1 MATTLDLA
9 GVPKP
14 DFVEFHS
21 LLPHIR
27 DLNCKSAYDAV
38 YGCYLA
44 DLQRMVR
51 VGDWK
56 LIVYPKAK
64 VVRLFNLADDP
75 QEMDDLAAD
84 ADQTQRISDLFARL
98 LKLQEQMDDSLDL
111 RAAFPGL

>member
-1 MATTLDLA
+1 
-9 GVPKP
+9 
-14 DFVEFHS
+14 VEFHS
-21 LLPHIR
+21 LLPYIK
-27 DLNCKSAYDAV
+27 DLTRKSAYDAI

-75 QEMDDLAAD
+75 QEMHDLAAD
-84 ADQTQRISDLFARL
+84 PNQKERISDLFARL
-98 LKLQEQMDDSLDL
+98 LKLQDQMDDSLDL
-111 RAAFPGL
+111 RASFPEL